1 MFLSLGLQVMILIII
16 LKNWGSKW
24 LLFSVDFLVFGTN
37 KLFINFI
44 RNYAAD
50 LDKAKN
56 KFMLNANIDINSIY
70 DLNLGNDNS
79 IILLTKEFKYNDFYY
94 YYYIF

>member
-1 MFLSLGLQVMILIII
+1 MRINNPDITSKEIMENNIGDIIKSNSI
-16 LKNWGSKW
+16 K
-24 LLFSVDFLVFGTN
+24 TN

-70 DLNLGNDNS
+70 DLNLGNDN
-79 IILLTKEFKYNDFYY
+79 
-94 YYYIF
+94 